1 MILETQQLTY
11 QYKSGKTLYF
21 PDIQLHTDEKILVV
35 GPSGSGKS
43 TFLNL
48 LSGVLPIQKGSIT
61 LNANNYSAQTR
72 QQLDQL
78 RADHI
83 GIIFQSLNL
92 IPYLSGFENAALSL
106 QFSKERRTHVS
117 DIDTS
122 IKHLAEGL
130 GLTSE
135 ILAKQPKAMSIG
147 QQQRI
152 AVIRAMLGK
161 PALIL
166 ADEPTSALDPIA
178 TEQFMKELTR
188 SIDPAKQAVI
198 VVSHNPAL
206 IPLFDRVVQIGADA

>member
-1 MILETQQLTY
+1 LILETQQLTY
-11 QYKSGKTLYF
+11 QYASGKTLCF
-21 PDIQLHTDEKILVV
+21 PDIQLHAGEKILIV

-43 TFLNL
+43 TCLNL
-48 LSGVLPIQKGSIT
+48 LSGVLPSQTGTIT
-61 LNANNYSAQTR
+61 LNGQIYTTQTR

-92 IPYLSGFENAALSL
+92 IPYLSGFENVALSL
-106 QFSKERRTHVS
+106 QFSQQRRANVA
-117 DIDTS
+117 DINIS
-122 IKHLAEGL
+122 INQLAEGL
-130 GLTSE
+130 GLTSD
-135 ILAKQPKAMSIG
+135 ILTKQPKAMSIG

-166 ADEPTSALDPIA
+166 ADEPTSALDPMA
-178 TEQFMKELTR
+178 TEQFMTELTR
-188 SIDPAKQAVI
+188 SIDPAEQAVI

-206 IPLFDRVVQIGADA
+206 IPLFDRVVQIGARV

>member
-1 MILETQQLTY
+1 LILKTQELTY
-11 QYKSGKTLYF
+11 HYASGKTLNF
-21 PDIQLHTDEKILVV
+21 PDLQLHAGEKILIV

-48 LSGVLPIQKGSIT
+48 LSGVLPHQHGAIT
-61 LNANNYSAQTR
+61 LNGCDYTTQTR

-92 IPYLSGFENAALSL
+92 IPYLTGFENAALSL
-106 QFSKERRTHVS
+106 QFCKERRAQVA
-117 DIDTS
+117 DINTS
-122 IKHLAEGL
+122 IDQLAEGL
-130 GLTSE
+130 GLTSD

-166 ADEPTSALDPIA
+166 ADEPTSALDPVA
-178 TEQFMKELTR
+178 TERFMTELTR
-188 SIDPAKQAVI
+188 SIDPTKQAVI

-206 IPLFDRVVQIGADA
+206 IPLFDRVVQIGGDA

>member
-1 MILETQQLTY
+1 MILDTQRLTY
-11 QYKSGKTLYF
+11 HYVSGKTLSF
-21 PDIQLHTDEKILVV
+21 PDLQLHAGEKILIV

-48 LSGVLPIQKGSIT
+48 LSGVLPNQHGTIT
-61 LNANNYSAQTR
+61 LNGCDYTTQTR

-92 IPYLSGFENAALSL
+92 IPYLTGFENAALSL
-106 QFSKERRTHVS
+106 QFSKERRAQVT
-117 DIDTS
+117 DINTS
-122 IKHLAEGL
+122 IDQLADGL
-130 GLTSE
+130 GLTSD

-166 ADEPTSALDPIA
+166 ADEPTSALDPVA
-178 TEQFMKELTR
+178 TEQFMTELTR
-188 SIDPAKQAVI
+188 SIDPTKQAVI

-206 IPLFDRVVQIGADA
+206 IPLFDRVVQIGGDA

>member
-1 MILETQQLTY
+1 L
-11 QYKSGKTLYF
+11 SF
-21 PDIQLHTDEKILVV
+21 PDLQLHAGEKILIV

-48 LSGVLPIQKGSIT
+48 LSGVLPNQHGTIT
-61 LNANNYSAQTR
+61 LNGCDYTTQTR

-92 IPYLSGFENAALSL
+92 IPYLTGFENAALSL
-106 QFSKERRTHVS
+106 QFSKERRAQVT
-117 DIDTS
+117 DINTS
-122 IKHLAEGL
+122 IDQLADGL
-130 GLTSE
+130 GLTSD

-166 ADEPTSALDPIA
+166 ADEPTSALDPVA
-178 TEQFMKELTR
+178 TEQFMTELTR
-188 SIDPAKQAVI
+188 SIDPTKQAVI

-206 IPLFDRVVQIGADA
+206 IPLFDRVVQIGGDA